1 MDLDER
7 MKDVMEYILR
17 LWEADFAVS
26 KNIRNIA
33 LSNNAIIPKHDNM
46 ILVKQV
52 GVYVNILNCRL
63 KKYLAEIF
71 KKNNVNLTAEQYL
84 VMDALWN
91 EGTLTQ
97 QAIAFIIQK
106 DKNSVTQFI
115 DNLEKKGLVARSVA
129 KEDRRVN
136 NIVVTEA
143 GMALKDSTKQLA
155 IDTMNKALEDI
166 SETDLQTF
174 VSVLKKV
181 CANISDSGK
190 KEEEMAL

>member
-1 MDLDER
+1 
-7 MKDVMEYILR
+7 
-17 LWEADFAVS
+17 
-26 KNIRNIA
+26 
-33 LSNNAIIPKHDNM
+33 M
-46 ILVKQV
+46 ILIKQA

-63 KKYLAEIF
+63 KKHLAEVF

-84 VMDALWN
+84 VMDTLWN

-115 DNLEKKGLVARSVA
+115 DNLEKKGLVTRSVA

-136 NIVVTEA
+136 NIVVTPE

-155 IDTMNKALEDI
+155 IDTMNQAVAGIPEED
-166 SETDLQTF
+166 LNTF
-174 VSVLKKV
+174 VTVLKKV
-181 CANISDSGK
+181 CANISDF
-190 KEEEMAL
+190 

>member
-1 MDLDER
+1 
-7 MKDVMEYILR
+7 
-17 LWEADFAVS
+17 
-26 KNIRNIA
+26 
-33 LSNNAIIPKHDNM
+33 M
-46 ILVKQV
+46 ILIKQA

-63 KKYLAEIF
+63 KKYLAEVF
-71 KKNNVNLTAEQYL
+71 KKNGVNLTAEQYL

-115 DNLEKKGLVARSVA
+115 DNLEKKGLVTRSVA

-136 NIVVTEA
+136 NIVVTPE

-155 IDTMNKALEDI
+155 IDTMNKALQDIPEEDI
-166 SETDLQTF
+166 QTF

-181 CANISDSGK
+181 CSNISDFGK
-190 KEEEMAL
+190 QPEPW

>member
-1 MDLDER
+1 
-7 MKDVMEYILR
+7 
-17 LWEADFAVS
+17 
-26 KNIRNIA
+26 
-33 LSNNAIIPKHDNM
+33 M

-63 KKYLAEIF
+63 KKHLAEVF

-84 VMDALWN
+84 VMDTLWN

-97 QAIAFIIQK
+97 QAISFIIQK

-115 DNLEKKGLVARSVA
+115 DNLEKKGLVTRSVA

-136 NIVVTEA
+136 NIVVTAE

-155 IDTMNKALEDI
+155 IDTMEKAIDGINEQ
-166 SETDLQTF
+166 DLQTF
-174 VSVLKKV
+174 VTVLKKI
-181 CANISDSGK
+181 CSNISDTDKTGEK
-190 KEEEMAL
+190 LAL

>member
-1 MDLDER
+1 
-7 MKDVMEYILR
+7 
-17 LWEADFAVS
+17 
-26 KNIRNIA
+26 
-33 LSNNAIIPKHDNM
+33 M

-63 KKYLAEIF
+63 KKYLAEVF
-71 KKNNVNLTAEQYL
+71 KKNHVNLTAEQYL
-84 VMDALWN
+84 VMDTLWN

-115 DNLEKKGLVARSVA
+115 DNLEKKGLVTRSVA

-136 NIVVTEA
+136 NIVVTAE
-143 GMALKDSTKQLA
+143 GISLKDSTKQLA
-155 IDTMNKALEDI
+155 INTMEKAIDGI
-166 SETDLQTF
+166 SEADLQTF

-181 CANISDSGK
+181 NANISGFEK
-190 KEEEMAL
+190 QQEEIEL

>member
-1 MDLDER
+1 
-7 MKDVMEYILR
+7 
-17 LWEADFAVS
+17 
-26 KNIRNIA
+26 
-33 LSNNAIIPKHDNM
+33 M

-63 KKYLAEIF
+63 KKYLAEVF

-84 VMDALWN
+84 VMDTLWN

-97 QAIAFIIQK
+97 QAISFIIQK

-115 DNLEKKGLVARSVA
+115 DNLEKKGLVTRSVA

-136 NIVVTEA
+136 NIVVTTE

-155 IDTMNKALEDI
+155 IDTMEKAIDGIDEQ
-166 SETDLQTF
+166 DLQTF
-174 VSVLKKV
+174 VTVLKKI
-181 CANISDSGK
+181 CSNISDSDKTGDNL
-190 KEEEMAL
+190 AL

>member
-1 MDLDER
+1 
-7 MKDVMEYILR
+7 
-17 LWEADFAVS
+17 
-26 KNIRNIA
+26 
-33 LSNNAIIPKHDNM
+33 M

-63 KKYLAEIF
+63 KKYLAEVF
-71 KKNNVNLTAEQYL
+71 KKNGVNLTAEQYL
-84 VMDALWN
+84 VMDTLWN

-115 DNLEKKGLVARSVA
+115 DNLEKKGLVKRSIS

-136 NIVVTEA
+136 NIVVTEK

-155 IDTMNKALEDI
+155 IDTMNHALEGIPEEDV
-166 SETDLQTF
+166 QTF
-174 VSVLKKV
+174 VGVLKKV
-181 CANISDSGK
+181 GANISDFGK
-190 KEEEMAL
+190 DAEGLEF

>member
-1 MDLDER
+1 
-7 MKDVMEYILR
+7 
-17 LWEADFAVS
+17 
-26 KNIRNIA
+26 
-33 LSNNAIIPKHDNM
+33 M
-46 ILVKQV
+46 ILVKQA

-63 KKYLAEIF
+63 KKYLAEVF
-71 KKNNVNLTAEQYL
+71 KRNGVNLTAEQYL

-115 DNLEKKGLVARSVA
+115 DNLEKKGLVTRSVS

-136 NIVVTEA
+136 NIVVTKE

-155 IDTMNKALEDI
+155 IDTMNKALKDIPEEDI
-166 SETDLQTF
+166 QTF
-174 VSVLKKV
+174 VRVLKKV
-181 CANISDSGK
+181 CSNISDF
-190 KEEEMAL
+190 

>member
-1 MDLDER
+1 
-7 MKDVMEYILR
+7 
-17 LWEADFAVS
+17 
-26 KNIRNIA
+26 
-33 LSNNAIIPKHDNM
+33 M

-63 KKYLAEIF
+63 KKHLAEVF
-71 KKNNVNLTAEQYL
+71 KKNGVNLTAEQYL
-84 VMDALWN
+84 VMDTLWN

-115 DNLEKKGLVARSVA
+115 DNLEKKGLVNRLVA

-136 NIVVTEA
+136 NIVVTKE

-155 IDTMNKALEDI
+155 IDTMNKILDGIPE
-166 SETDLQTF
+166 SDLQTF
-174 VSVLKKV
+174 VAVLKQV
-181 CANISDSGK
+181 CGNISDSGK
-190 KEEEMAL
+190 QPEEIEF

>member
-1 MDLDER
+1 
-7 MKDVMEYILR
+7 
-17 LWEADFAVS
+17 
-26 KNIRNIA
+26 
-33 LSNNAIIPKHDNM
+33 M

-52 GVYVNILNCRL
+52 GVYVNIVNCKL
-63 KKYLAEIF
+63 KKYIAEAF
-71 KKNNVNLTAEQYL
+71 KKNGVNLTGEQYL

-115 DNLEKKGLVARSVA
+115 DNLEKKGLVTRSVA

-136 NIVVTEA
+136 NIMLTEE

-155 IDTMNKALEDI
+155 IDTMNKALDGI
-166 SETDLQTF
+166 SEDDLNTF
-174 VSVLKKV
+174 VGVLKKV
-181 CANISDSGK
+181 CANI
-190 KEEEMAL
+190 

>member
-1 MDLDER
+1 
-7 MKDVMEYILR
+7 
-17 LWEADFAVS
+17 
-26 KNIRNIA
+26 
-33 LSNNAIIPKHDNM
+33 M

-63 KKYLAEIF
+63 KKHLAEVF

-84 VMDALWN
+84 VMDTLWN

-97 QAIAFIIQK
+97 QAISFIIQK

-115 DNLEKKGLVARSVA
+115 DNLEKKGLVTRSVA

-136 NIVVTEA
+136 NIVVTKE

-155 IDTMNKALEDI
+155 IDTMNKAVAGIE
-166 SETDLQTF
+166 EQDLQTF
-174 VSVLKKV
+174 VTVLKKV
-181 CANISDSGK
+181 YTNISDSDKTEGNL
-190 KEEEMAL
+190 EL